1 MGFYGQ
7 KPQQFQTFYMGH
19 ILGKYKYHNEK
30 EYCRNIRS
38 YYVKESIIHD
48 HDMPIKW
55 ISLYQLQVYTAY
67 K

>member
-1 MGFYGQ
+1 
-7 KPQQFQTFYMGH
+7 MGH

-55 ISLYQLQVYTAY
+55 ISLYQLQVHTAH